1 MGVVLM
7 AVGGLV
13 IALGGFLYWGNVSG
27 HFRSFPFAGYITI
40 GIGGAIFAF
49 GRRKQAE
56 EAAIKQLNAP
66 R

>member
-1 MGVVLM
+1 MGMVLM
-7 AVGGLV
+7 GVGGLV

-49 GRRKQAE
+49 GRRKQPE
-56 EAAIKQLNAP
+56 EAAVKQLNAP